1 MLIFADLLINFQINP
16 EYKFIIYIYGQTQ
29 TCIFIYHVSSFVFI
43 KFIPPVKN
51 MKFIFLLIFVIA
63 ANKPKPLILIISV
76 IACPYITHHY

>member
-63 ANKPKPLILIISV
+63 ANK
-76 IACPYITHHY
+76 